1 MCTECGNVR
10 YAVVT
15 YGRVW
20 YSRELYRV
28 GDDGVDSK
36 NVFNVLLRLV
46 RLVTVLVVV
55 DIVQRRGEVR
65 TKDLRRPQRKAK
77 GSYVDLREKTK

>member
-1 MCTECGNVR
+1 MCTEYGNVR
-10 YAVVT
+10 CADVT

-36 NVFNVLLRLV
+36 NVFNILLRLL

-55 DIVQRRGEVR
+55 DIMQRRGEVT
-65 TKDLRRPQRKAK
+65 TKDPRLPQRKAK